1 MRATTKFAAVAVAA
15 AALATFAA
23 PANATIYIGLQNAN
37 AAGGVLTQV
46 ATGANFAS
54 YANTWG
60 DFELTFTSGAQGV
73 LPIILG
79 STSHV
84 QNNANSGGT
93 LEVYVTRTGISG
105 PVPLGFRSSFTVNTL
120 TAGWNVT
127 ERTYY
132 NVGNAVFNTSNLLS
146 SKLFNPPGPATFV
159 HYNGTGAE
167 NAEYSVTQRY
177 TIVAANAGQ
186 AESTI
191 SMAAIPEPGTW
202 ALMILGFGGAGA
214 MLRRGRRANLLT
226 A

>member
-1 MRATTKFAAVAVAA
+1 MRTITKFAAVAVAA
-15 AALATFAA
+15 AALVSFAA

-37 AAGGVLTQV
+37 AAGGALTQV
-46 ATGANFAS
+46 ATGGNFAS
-54 YANTWG
+54 YANSWG

-79 STSHV
+79 STQHV
-84 QNNANSGGT
+84 QNNANTGGT
-93 LEVYVTRTGISG
+93 LDVYVTRTGISG
-105 PVPLGFRSSFTVNTL
+105 PVPLGFRSTFTVNTV
-120 TAGWNVT
+120 TPGWTVT

-132 NVGNAVFNTSNLLS
+132 NVGNAVFDTSNLLS
-146 SKLFNPPGPATFV
+146 SKMFGPPGPETFV
-159 HYNGTGAE
+159 HFSGTGAE
-167 NAEYSVTQRY
+167 AAEYSVTQRY
-177 TIVAANAGQ
+177 TIVASTAGQ

-214 MLRRGRRANLLT
+214 MLRRGRRSNLLT